1 MLTKIG
7 LTGHQVMGLALRVI
21 GCALEGS
28 ETVKVIFPY
37 LVLRM
42 E

>member
-1 MLTKIG
+1 MLTNIG

-21 GCALEGS
+21 GCSLKGFEN
-28 ETVKVIFPY
+28 VKVIFPY